1 MQDLSSDQTDQKQSA
16 GIKLRKDL
24 EIISFPDGSIQVSD
38 PVTVRHFH
46 LGFDEAEAIK
56 MLEIMHPLEI
66 CKRSSYSE
74 DDLKQFLGM
83 LKQWGLLEG
92 TAAPAIQ
99 STKKKTVLQFMFQ
112 RFKLSEPDSMLED
125 LIPKVQ
131 WTWSKPA
138 QIIYFILITFTG
150 FLMVKEGERFMH
162 YGWPL
167 INDSWIITLI
177 CFVILLFTVLAGHEI
192 AHGVALKYFGGSV
205 PEMGFYFAYMTPAL
219 YTDVS
224 DIYRLKKTSQKIWV
238 MLAGLLFQ
246 GGIGCLAY
254 LLWSQAVEHSGLAD
268 LLYLTVTASFFSL
281 SINLNPLIRLDGYYV
296 LQLALNIYALRRR
309 AWSYVRSLVFNEEP
323 EEILTPRERKV
334 FLLYA
339 PLSVIYTCFTMIL
352 IMSFY
357 FGQTFMNFPAL
368 TGFLAIL
375 LFLASQT
382 PMPNLQPN
390 PEP

>member
-92 TAAPAIQ
+92 TAAPAI
-99 STKKKTVLQFMFQ
+99 
-112 RFKLSEPDSMLED
+112 
-125 LIPKVQ
+125 
-131 WTWSKPA
+131 

>member
-1 MQDLSSDQTDQKQSA
+1 MQDLSSDQTDQKQST

-24 EIISFPDGSIQVSD
+24 EIISFPDGSIQISD

-66 CKRSSYSE
+66 CKRSSYGE
-74 DDLKQFLGM
+74 EDLKQFLGM

-92 TAAPAIQ
+92 TTAPAIQ
-99 STKKKTVLQFMFQ
+99 STKKKTILQFMFQ
-112 RFKLSEPDSMLED
+112 RFKLAEPDAMLED
-125 LIPKVQ
+125 LIPKVK
-131 WTWSKPA
+131 WTWSEPA
-138 QIIYFILITFTG
+138 KIIYFILITLTG
-150 FLMVKEGERFMH
+150 FLMVKEGKNFMY

-177 CFVILLFTVLAGHEI
+177 CFTILLFTVLAGHEI

-224 DIYRLKKTSQKIWV
+224 DIYRLKKTSHKIWV

-254 LLWSQAVEHSGLAD
+254 LLWSQAIPHSGLAD

-309 AWSYVRSLVFNEEP
+309 AWSYVRSIILNEEP
-323 EEILTPRERKV
+323 EETLTPRERKV

-382 PMPNLQPN
+382 PMPNLQPS

>member
-138 QIIYFILITFTG
+138 QIIYFILTII
-150 FLMVKEGERFMH
+150 LMDFMK
-162 YGWPL
+162 
-167 INDSWIITLI
+167 S
-177 CFVILLFTVLAGHEI
+177 
-192 AHGVALKYFGGSV
+192 
-205 PEMGFYFAYMTPAL
+205 
-219 YTDVS
+219 
-224 DIYRLKKTSQKIWV
+224 
-238 MLAGLLFQ
+238 
-246 GGIGCLAY
+246 
-254 LLWSQAVEHSGLAD
+254 
-268 LLYLTVTASFFSL
+268 
-281 SINLNPLIRLDGYYV
+281 
-296 LQLALNIYALRRR
+296 LNIA
-309 AWSYVRSLVFNEEP
+309 N
-323 EEILTPRERKV
+323 
-334 FLLYA
+334 
-339 PLSVIYTCFTMIL
+339 L
-352 IMSFY
+352 ISKK
-357 FGQTFMNFPAL
+357 Q
-368 TGFLAIL
+368 
-375 LFLASQT
+375 LFLSKIKLT
-382 PMPNLQPN
+382 YKYK
-390 PEP
+390 